1 MEENKSNSKDGTFF
15 HPKLG
20 RVVVKKG
27 RSMRIH
33 WNQTMI
39 DYLKRNFATTL
50 NDELAEWLGVS
61 LRTMVRKAR
70 ELGLQKDRQWL
81 VETWNEHC
89 RLGNIISKRKGY
101 PGCFKT
107 GTHNNPE
114 GEFKPGHKL
123 SPEAKKKRTETLN
136 RLYWHNPSKKK
147 EWLSKMQEGKRAKKD
162 RQNAKTLQP

>member
-1 MEENKSNSKDGTFF
+1 MAENKSNSKDGTFF

-70 ELGLQKDRQWL
+70 EL
-81 VETWNEHC
+81 
-89 RLGNIISKRKGY
+89 
-101 PGCFKT
+101 
-107 GTHNNPE
+107 
-114 GEFKPGHKL
+114 
-123 SPEAKKKRTETLN
+123 
-136 RLYWHNPSKKK
+136 
-147 EWLSKMQEGKRAKKD
+147 
-162 RQNAKTLQP
+162 